1 MSARTQG
8 GTPVDAAAPAPAPAS
23 KGRDPQVVM
32 ITGAAGF
39 IGSNAVAWLLRAAP
53 AVRVVSYDALT
64 YAAHPDSLRLATVG
78 EEERHYF
85 LHADVRDGATFESVL
100 AGRGIDGIGRA
111 VPAPDV
117 IWHMAAESHVDRSII
132 GPSAFVDTNVTG
144 TLRVLEAV
152 RAVRDAGRDVRL
164 VHVGTDEVY
173 GSLEPGEPAFV
184 EERPLAPSSPY
195 AASKAGADLL
205 VQAWARTYG
214 IDAVITRCSN
224 NYGPFQFPEKLI
236 PLMITR
242 ALAGAPLPVYG
253 DGKQVRD
260 WLHVDDHIAA
270 LWAVTMGTASDGR
283 VYNIGAD
290 GERENLT
297 VVQAILAALDRPASQ
312 VTHVRDRPAHDR
324 RYAMDATRLRAETEW
339 RPAVAFE
346 DGLAR
351 TVAWYLAHE
360 SWWRAVEDEA
370 ARAARTLYLEPK
382 A

>member
-1 MSARTQG
+1 ML
-8 GTPVDAAAPAPAPAS
+8 
-23 KGRDPQVVM
+23 
-32 ITGAAGF
+32 TGAAGF
-39 IGSNAVAWLLRAAP
+39 IGSNAVAWLLRAHP
-53 AVRVVSYDALT
+53 EMRVVSYDALT
-64 YAAHPDSLRLATVG
+64 YAAHPDSLKLAAAG
-78 EEERHYF
+78 QDERHFF

-100 AGRGIDGIGRA
+100 AGRGIDGLGRA

-132 GPSAFVDTNVTG
+132 GPAAFVDTNVTG

-152 RAVRDAGRDVRL
+152 RAVRDAGRNVRL

-173 GSLEPGEPAFV
+173 GSLEPGEPAFT

-205 VQAWARTYG
+205 VQSWARTYG
-214 IDAVITRCSN
+214 LDAVITRCSN

-242 ALAGAPLPVYG
+242 ALAGEPLPVYG

-270 LWAVTMGTASDGR
+270 LWAVTIGDAWDGR

-290 GERENLT
+290 GERENLA
-297 VVQAILAALDRPASQ
+297 VVQAILSALDRPASQ

-324 RYAMDATRLRAETEW
+324 RYAMDAARLRAESGW
-339 RPAVAFE
+339 RPSVSFA
-346 DGLAR
+346 DGLAA
-351 TVAWYLAHE
+351 TVAWYLANE
-360 SWWRAVEDEA
+360 SWWRAVQDEA
-370 ARAARTLYLEPK
+370 SRATRALYLEPK

>member
-1 MSARTQG
+1 VSARAQ
-8 GTPVDAAAPAPAPAS
+8 DRAAAAAPARNE
-23 KGRDPQVVM
+23 GHPQVVM

-39 IGSNAVAWLLRAAP
+39 IGSNAVAWLLRVHP
-53 AVRVVSYDALT
+53 AMRVVSYDSLT
-64 YAAHPDSLRLATVG
+64 YAAHPDSLRMATAG

-85 LHADVRDGATFESVL
+85 LHADVRDGATLESVL

-117 IWHMAAESHVDRSII
+117 VWHMAAESHVDRSII

-152 RAVRDAGRDVRL
+152 RAVRDAGRSVRL

-173 GSLEPGEPAFV
+173 GSLEPGEPAFT

-214 IDAVITRCSN
+214 LDAVITRCSN

-242 ALAGAPLPVYG
+242 ALAGEPLPVYG

-260 WLHVDDHIAA
+260 WLYVDDHIAA
-270 LWAVTMGTASDGR
+270 LWAVSLSGAAEGR
-283 VYNIGAD
+283 VFNIGAD
-290 GERENLT
+290 GERENLA

-324 RYAMDATRLRAETEW
+324 RYAMDATRLRAETGW
-339 RPAVAFE
+339 RAAVSFE
-346 DGLAR
+346 QGLAQ

-360 SWWRAVEDEA
+360 PWWRAVQDEA
-370 ARAARTLYLEPK
+370 SRAARVLYLEPK